1 MYTYT
6 IGGKNGK
13 KNKLQESKEHLVI
26 RTRNSRSLKDAVY
39 SDAGKKALEDFSVL
53 LEFPDA
59 SVTVLKANVTVKN
72 RLATRNNA
80 RAILKRESE
89 LRFAGRLL
97 LDADGKTPVL
107 YTENLIIK
115 FFDNVKPATCEKI
128 LTDNHLIIKQKADY
142 ATNMYFIGAPENI
155 GLQIFELAETLLQKK
170 EVELC
175 HPELIR
181 KKALRMIHNK
191 QWHLKT
197 TTINGTTIN
206 AHVGAAAAHTLS
218 TGSNVRIAIID
229 DGFDIDHPEFNRP
242 AKIDAARDITY
253 NINDPRPKSAYD
265 NHGTA
270 CAGVAAASGIGC
282 SGVAP
287 DAMLIPIRVYEEL
300 GSFKESVAFKWAAD
314 HGADI
319 ISCSWGPPD
328 GYWEDPEDPS
338 HNNYVDMP
346 DSTRLA
352 MEYAFTKGRNGKGC
366 IITFAAG
373 NGNEDIQYDGY
384 ASYPKVIAVAA
395 CNDTNKRSVYS
406 DYGDAVWCCFPSN
419 DIGSRVLIHPDPLTN
434 GIYTTDRKEN
444 QGYNRNGDYTDN
456 FGGTSS
462 ACPGVAGT
470 IALMLSVNP
479 GLTLQHVKDIIRETA
494 VKIDPDNGQYDVMG
508 HSRFYGYGKVDA
520 EKAVRRAMQ
529 LLRKKHP
536 IRQKFQ
542 ALDARY

>member
-13 KNKLQESKEHLVI
+13 KKTLQESKEHLVI
-26 RTRNSRSLKDAVY
+26 RTRNSRDLEDAVY
-39 SDAGKKALEDFSVL
+39 SDAGKKALEDFSIQ

-59 SVTVLKANVTVKN
+59 DVTILKINDSVKN
-72 RLATRNNA
+72 QKTVRDNA
-80 RAILKRESE
+80 RKILKREPE

-107 YTENLIIK
+107 YTGNLIIK
-115 FFDNVKPATCEKI
+115 FFDNVKPAVCEKI
-128 LTDNHLIIKQKADY
+128 LAENNLTIKQKPDY
-142 ATNMYFIGAPENI
+142 ALNMYFVGAPENI
-155 GLQIFELAETLLQKK
+155 GVQIFELAELLLQKK

-181 KKALRMIHNK
+181 KKALRAIHNK
-191 QWHLKT
+191 QWHLKA
-197 TTINGTTIN
+197 TTINGTAIN
-206 AHVGAAAAHTLS
+206 AHVNAVAAHALS
-218 TGSNVRIAIID
+218 TGANVKIAIID

-242 AKIDAARDITY
+242 AKIVAARDVTY
-253 NINDPRPKSAYD
+253 GINDPRPKSAYD

-287 DAMLIPIRVYEEL
+287 DAALIPIRLYEEL
-300 GSFKESVAFKWAAD
+300 GSYKESVAFKWAAD

-328 GYWEDPEDPS
+328 GHWEDPNDPA
-338 HNNYVDMP
+338 HFNFVDMP

-384 ASYPKVIAVAA
+384 ASYLKVIAVAA
-395 CNDTNKRSVYS
+395 CNDTGKRSVYS

-419 DIGSRVLIHPDPLTN
+419 DIGSRILGHPEPVTS
-434 GIYTTDRKEN
+434 GIYTTDRKGSA
-444 QGYNRNGDYTDN
+444 GYNRNGDYTDD

-462 ACPGVAGT
+462 ACPGIAGT

-479 GLTLQHVKDIIRETA
+479 DLTLQQVKDIIRDTA

-508 HSRFYGYGKVDA
+508 HSRYYGYGKADA
-520 EKAVRRAMQ
+520 EKAV
-529 LLRKKHP
+529 KKAKQMLDTPAAHP
-536 IRQKFQ
+536 VKITG
-542 ALDARY
+542 ALVNP